1 MKNTMELSKLKN
13 TYLLLLISVFI
24 LSSCAGPK
32 IAVDLLANAKAN
44 EKPLTNNSSLVN
56 VKINPDINNYE
67 KIDESVKESLEIA
80 LTNANIFGTDASKPF
95 RIDANILTA
104 SQSPM
109 SFGSFEGKLEIHY
122 IVFDP
127 NDEEILDKTIYTEA
141 GSDKWSFS
149 GAKRSRRAR
158 AVNISENVLQ
168 FVDILQNLLN
178 K

>member
-67 KIDESVKESLEIA
+67 KIDESVKDSA
-80 LTNANIFGTDASKPF
+80 
-95 RIDANILTA
+95 
-104 SQSPM
+104 
-109 SFGSFEGKLEIHY
+109 H
-122 IVFDP
+122 
-127 NDEEILDKTIYTEA
+127 
-141 GSDKWSFS
+141 
-149 GAKRSRRAR
+149 KR
-158 AVNISENVLQ
+158 
-168 FVDILQNLLN
+168 
-178 K
+178 

>member
-80 LTNANIFGTDASKPF
+80 LTNANIFA
-95 RIDANILTA
+95 A